1 MPFPE
6 FPDPKVTLMISKG
19 KRPRKPHRFEAE
31 GVTSDVW
38 KVAEKCW
45 HEKPGSRPEMKQ
57 VLQNLEK
64 IANPGVRTHIGRP
77 SLPWEF
83 VNFQSE

>member
-19 KRPRKPHRFEAE
+19 KRPRKPRRFEAE
-31 GVTSDVW
+31 GITSDVW
-38 KVAEKCW
+38 KVAEKSW
-45 HEKPGSRPEMKQ
+45 HEKPGSRPEVKQ

-64 IANPGVRTHIGRP
+64 IANPGVCTHIACTC
-77 SLPWEF
+77 SPWEF
-83 VNFQSE
+83 IDLRLE